1 MSSYNNPRGMP
12 SMELTEETKTA
23 MEAQSKVEE
32 KKNESE
38 MFSKPNLEIKI
49 DGDKEVEPVAPPV
62 KEKKK
67 RRVTKAQLEALKRGR
82 ETSKKNRIA
91 AAQSK
96 KEEFQAFKEHRKEKV
111 LEKKLDKIEEEVL
124 EEVAPPALDDFKATP
139 KATPQDHFNIDYEK
153 IIAGVGNM
161 FISQQQKAVP
171 PAATVE
177 KDLTAFETKI
187 REDERLKLYDELDRL
202 EAEEQ
207 QKRNLKQAQQ
217 VYTRQPVAPPVASY
231 SYAFSGQAGRHR
243 YSRY

>member
-1 MSSYNNPRGMP
+1 MSGYNNPRGMP
-12 SMELTEETKTA
+12 SMELSEETKTA

-32 KKNESE
+32 KKEESE
-38 MFSKPNLEIKI
+38 MFSRPNLEIKVS
-49 DGDKEVEPVAPPV
+49 DAVVEEGAAVPV

-82 ETSKKNRIA
+82 ETSKKNRMD
-91 AAQSK
+91 AAQAK
-96 KEEFQAFKEHRKEKV
+96 KQEFQAFKEHRKEKV
-111 LEKKLDKIEEEVL
+111 LEQKLDKIEEEVL
-124 EEVAPPALDDFKATP
+124 EEVAPPIAVDDFKATP

-161 FISQQQKAVP
+161 FISQQQTKKVQ
-171 PAATVE
+171 VKE
-177 KDLTAFETKI
+177 EDLTAFESKI
-187 REDERLKLYDELDRL
+187 REDERLKLYDELDKL

-217 VYTRQPVAPPVASY
+217 VYTRQPVQAPASY